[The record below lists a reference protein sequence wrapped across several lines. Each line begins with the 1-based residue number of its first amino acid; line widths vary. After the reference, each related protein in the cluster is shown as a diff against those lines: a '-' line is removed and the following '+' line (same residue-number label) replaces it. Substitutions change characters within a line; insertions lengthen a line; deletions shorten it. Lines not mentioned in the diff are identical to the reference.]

1 MGTRRADDS
10 SSTGRADSTSM
21 PDAPGLHR
29 LAADL
34 RGAIAATASAHGFAL
49 LTIDLQAC
57 SGKTDFLQ
65 RIAAALQFPAWFGHN
80 WDALADCLGD
90 LSWLPAR
97 GHVLVLEHA
106 DDLRRAA
113 PLDFATAQDILDE
126 ACRER
131 TDDGTPMWVY
141 LVANDDPCRRAP
153 P

>member
-1 MGTRRADDS
+1 MGTSRADDAS
-10 SSTGRADSTSM
+10 SMGRDNSASM

-34 RGAIAATASAHGFAL
+34 REAIVATASAHGFTL

-57 SGKTDFLQ
+57 SGKADFLQ

-80 WDALADCLGD
+80 WDALADCLAD
-90 LSWLPAR
+90 LSWLPGR
-97 GHVLVLEHA
+97 GHVLVLDHA

-126 ACRER
+126 ACRDR

-141 LVANDDPCRRAP
+141 LVADDDPGERP
-153 P
+153 PP